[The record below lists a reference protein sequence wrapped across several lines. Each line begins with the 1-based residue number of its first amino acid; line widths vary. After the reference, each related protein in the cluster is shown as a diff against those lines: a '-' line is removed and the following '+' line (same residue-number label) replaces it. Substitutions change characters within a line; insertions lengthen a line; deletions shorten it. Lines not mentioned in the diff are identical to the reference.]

1 VAGRDRDGR
10 GHAPQGEREVGEAR
24 HQAAVTSGAAA
35 RGVDGQV
42 LSGEGRLVAYS
53 NFVKV
58 AHTVF
63 SLPFAFV
70 GVAAAS
76 FIQPLG
82 LRAVLLVIAAFGTAR
97 FTAMGF
103 NRIADRRLDALN
115 PRTQGRELPSQ
126 RMSLTEAWALV
137 AVMAVLF
144 VVSAALLNPLCLA
157 LSPVAVVWVTVYSYS
172 KRFTALSHLWLGLGM
187 AISPVGGYLA
197 VTGAWSTPWWVI
209 LLLALVVTC
218 WGGGFD
224 VLYSLQDERFDRKHG
239 LKSLTVALGARRAI
253 LTARL
258 LHGLAAVALVTFGL
272 AAGFGAWYFVGSAV
286 ALGLLV
292 WEHRLVHPGDY
303 SRLDAAF
310 FAMNGIISAVVMAGA
325 VVDAMLR

>member
-1 VAGRDRDGR
+1 MSAGAG
-10 GHAPQGEREVGEAR
+10 AP
-24 HQAAVTSGAAA
+24 
-35 RGVDGQV
+35 GVDGQV
-42 LSGEGRLVAYS
+42 LAGEGRLVAYS

-76 FIQPLG
+76 FVHPLT
-82 LRAVLLVIAAFGTAR
+82 LRTVLLVVAAFGTAR

-115 PRTQGRELPSQ
+115 PRTAGRELPAQ
-126 RMSLTEAWALV
+126 RMTLAEAWALV
-137 AVMAVLF
+137 VVMAVLF
-144 VVSAALLNPLCLA
+144 VVSAGLLNPLCLA
-157 LSPVAVVWVTVYSYS
+157 LSPVALAWITVYSYS
-172 KRFTALSHLWLGLGM
+172 KRFTALSHLWLGVGM

-197 VTGAWSTPWWVI
+197 VTGAWSTPSWVI

-224 VLYSLQDERFDRKHG
+224 VLYSLQDESFDREHG
-239 LKSLTVALGARRAI
+239 LRSLTVALGAPKAI
-253 LTARL
+253 IVARL
-258 LHGLAAVALVTFGL
+258 LHGLAAVALVGFGL
-272 AAGFGAWYFVGSAV
+272 AAGFGAWYFAGTVL
-286 ALGLLV
+286 ALGLLM

-310 FAMNGIISAVVMAGA
+310 FAMNGIMSAVVMAGA
-325 VVDAMLR
+325 VLDAVLR

>member
-1 VAGRDRDGR
+1 MTAG
-10 GHAPQGEREVGEAR
+10 APAG
-24 HQAAVTSGAAA
+24 
-35 RGVDGQV
+35 GVDGQV
-42 LSGEGRLVAYS
+42 LAGEGRLVAYS

-76 FIQPLG
+76 FVHPLT
-82 LRAVLLVIAAFGTAR
+82 LRTVLLVIAAFGTAR

-115 PRTQGRELPSQ
+115 PRTAGRELPAQ
-126 RMSLTEAWALV
+126 RMTLAEAWALV
-137 AVMAVLF
+137 TVMAVLF

-157 LSPVAVVWVTVYSYS
+157 LSSVALAWVTVYSYS
-172 KRFTALSHLWLGLGM
+172 KRLTSLSHLWLGVAM
-187 AISPVGGYLA
+187 AMSPVGGYLA
-197 VTGAWSTPWWVI
+197 VTGRWSTPWWVI
-209 LLLALVVTC
+209 LLLAVVVTC

-224 VLYSLQDERFDRKHG
+224 VLYSLQDESFDRDHG
-239 LKSLTVALGARRAI
+239 LRSLTVALGAPRAI
-253 LTARL
+253 LAARA
-258 LHGLAAVALVTFGL
+258 LHGLAAVALVGFGL
-272 AAGFGAWYFVGSAV
+272 AAGFGVWYFAGTIL

-292 WEHRLVHPGDY
+292 WEHRLVHAGDY

-325 VVDAMLR
+325 VLDAVLR

>member
-1 VAGRDRDGR
+1 
-10 GHAPQGEREVGEAR
+10 
-24 HQAAVTSGAAA
+24 
-35 RGVDGQV
+35 VDGQV

-82 LRAVLLVIAAFGTAR
+82 LRTVLLVVAAFGTAR
-97 FTAMGF
+97 FAAMGF

-115 PRTQGRELPSQ
+115 PRTAGRELPAR
-126 RMSLTEAWALV
+126 RMTLAEAWALV
-137 AVMAVLF
+137 GVMAVLF
-144 VVSAALLNPLCLA
+144 VVSAGLLNPLCLA
-157 LSPVAVVWVTVYSYS
+157 LSPIALAWITVYSYS
-172 KRFTALSHLWLGLGM
+172 KRFTALSHLWLGVGM
-187 AISPVGGYLA
+187 AIAPVGGYLA

-224 VLYSLQDERFDRKHG
+224 VIYSLQDEGFDREQG
-239 LKSLTVALGARRAI
+239 LRSLPVALGARGAI
-253 LTARL
+253 AAARV
-258 LHGLAAVALVTFGL
+258 LHGLAGVALVGFGL
-272 AAGFGAWYFVGSAV
+272 AAGFGAWYFAGSAV
-286 ALGLLV
+286 AFGLLV

-310 FAMNGIISAVVMAGA
+310 FSMNGIISAVVMVGA
-325 VVDAMLR
+325 VVDAVLR

>member
-1 VAGRDRDGR
+1 
-10 GHAPQGEREVGEAR
+10 
-24 HQAAVTSGAAA
+24 VTAETGTGA

-42 LSGEGRLVAYS
+42 LAGEGRLVAYS

-76 FIQPLG
+76 FIHPLT
-82 LRAVLLVIAAFGTAR
+82 LRTVLLVVAAFGTAR

-115 PRTQGRELPSQ
+115 PRTAGRELPAQ
-126 RMSLTEAWALV
+126 RMTLAEAWALV
-137 AVMAVLF
+137 VVMAVLF
-144 VVSAALLNPLCLA
+144 VVSAGLLNLLCLA
-157 LSPVAVVWVTVYSYS
+157 LSPVVRSWISVYSYS

-224 VLYSLQDERFDRKHG
+224 VLYSLQDESFDREHG
-239 LKSLTVALGARRAI
+239 LKSLAVALGASGAI
-253 LTARL
+253 LAARM
-258 LHGLAAVALVTFGL
+258 LHGVAAVALIGFGL
-272 AAGFGAWYFVGSAV
+272 AAGFGAWYFVGTTAAV
-286 ALGLLV
+286 VLLV
-292 WEHRLVHPGDY
+292 WEHRLVRPRDY

-310 FAMNGIISAVVMAGA
+310 FSMNGIISALVMAGA
-325 VVDAMLR
+325 VADAVLR

>member
-1 VAGRDRDGR
+1 MSAGAG
-10 GHAPQGEREVGEAR
+10 AP
-24 HQAAVTSGAAA
+24 
-35 RGVDGQV
+35 GVDGQV
-42 LSGEGRLVAYS
+42 LAGEGRLVAYS

-76 FIQPLG
+76 FVHPLT
-82 LRAVLLVIAAFGTAR
+82 LRTVLLVVAAFGTAR

-115 PRTQGRELPSQ
+115 PRTAGRELPAQ
-126 RMSLTEAWALV
+126 RMTLAEAWALV
-137 AVMAVLF
+137 VVMAVLF
-144 VVSAALLNPLCLA
+144 VVSAGLLNPLCLA
-157 LSPVAVVWVTVYSYS
+157 LSPVALAWITVYSYS
-172 KRFTALSHLWLGLGM
+172 KRFTALSHLWLGVGM

-197 VTGAWSTPWWVI
+197 VTGAWSTPSWVI

-224 VLYSLQDERFDRKHG
+224 VLYSLQDESFDREHG
-239 LKSLTVALGARRAI
+239 LRSLTVALGAPKAI
-253 LTARL
+253 IVARL
-258 LHGLAAVALVTFGL
+258 LHGLAAVALVGFGL
-272 AAGFGAWYFVGSAV
+272 AAGFGAWYFAGTVL
-286 ALGLLV
+286 ALGLLM

-325 VVDAMLR
+325 VLDAVLR

>member
-1 VAGRDRDGR
+1 M
-10 GHAPQGEREVGEAR
+10 
-24 HQAAVTSGAAA
+24 TSGAAA

-82 LRAVLLVIAAFGTAR
+82 LRTVLLVVAAFGTAR
-97 FTAMGF
+97 FAAMGF

-115 PRTQGRELPSQ
+115 PRTAGRELPAR
-126 RMSLTEAWALV
+126 RMTLAEAWALV
-137 AVMAVLF
+137 GVMAVLF
-144 VVSAALLNPLCLA
+144 VVSAGLLNPLCLA
-157 LSPVAVVWVTVYSYS
+157 LSPIALAWITVYSYS
-172 KRFTALSHLWLGLGM
+172 KRFTALSHLWLGVGM
-187 AISPVGGYLA
+187 AIAPVGGYLA

-224 VLYSLQDERFDRKHG
+224 VIYSLQDEGFDREQG
-239 LKSLTVALGARRAI
+239 LRSLPVALGARGAI
-253 LTARL
+253 AAARV
-258 LHGLAAVALVTFGL
+258 LHGLAGVALVGFGL
-272 AAGFGAWYFVGSAV
+272 AAGFGAWYFAGSAV
-286 ALGLLV
+286 AFGLLV

-310 FAMNGIISAVVMAGA
+310 FSMNGIISAVVMVGA
-325 VVDAMLR
+325 VVDAVLR

>member
-1 VAGRDRDGR
+1 MTG
-10 GHAPQGEREVGEAR
+10 
-24 HQAAVTSGAAA
+24 
-35 RGVDGQV
+35 GVDGQV
-42 LSGEGRLVAYS
+42 LAGEGRLVAYS

-76 FIQPLG
+76 FVHPLT
-82 LRAVLLVIAAFGTAR
+82 LRTVLLVIAAFGTAR

-115 PRTQGRELPSQ
+115 PRTAGRELPAQ
-126 RMSLTEAWALV
+126 RMTLAEAWVLV
-137 AVMAVLF
+137 VVMAVLF
-144 VVSAALLNPLCLA
+144 VVSAGLLNPLCLA
-157 LSPVAVVWVTVYSYS
+157 LSPVALVWITVYSYS
-172 KRFTALSHLWLGLGM
+172 KRFTALSHLWLGVGM

-197 VTGAWSTPWWVI
+197 VTGAWSSPWWIV

-224 VLYSLQDERFDRKHG
+224 ILYSLQDEGFDREHG
-239 LKSLTVALGARRAI
+239 LRSLTVALGARGAI
-253 LTARL
+253 LVARL
-258 LHGLAAVALVTFGL
+258 LHALAAVALVGFGL
-272 AAGFGAWYFVGSAV
+272 AAGFGAWYFAGTAV

-325 VVDAMLR
+325 VLDAVLR